1 MADATRRSFLKT
13 LGAGAVAAIGL
24 PLASLLRKPLPAG
37 PLHGPFVPP
46 WIEGQPNAAPTKL
59 FVHPHELRDIQRTM
73 TTASLA
79 ESCEY
84 DIRPGFRSAPIG
96 VDLHKVE
103 VFFNGKKA
111 IRCVGA
117 SPSRGYIIIFR
128 RQINQE
134 TLYLERDDKGE
145 AFIPLTIHY
154 GSVEVRHV

>member
-13 LGAGAVAAIGL
+13 LGAGAVAAVGL
-24 PLASLLRKPLPAG
+24 PLASLLRKPLPVG
-37 PLHGPFVPP
+37 PLHGPSVP
-46 WIEGQPNAAPTKL
+46 Q
-59 FVHPHELRDIQRTM
+59 LRDIQRTM

-96 VDLHKVE
+96 VNLNRVE
-103 VFFNGKKA
+103 VFFNGKKTE
-111 IRCVGA
+111 RCVGA
-117 SPSRGYIIIFR
+117 SPSRGYIIIFG

-134 TLYLERDDKGE
+134 TLYFERDDKGE